1 MKILITGASG
11 FIGSFLCEEG
21 LKRGMETWAG
31 MRERSSRRWLQQ
43 EKLKFAVLDMT
54 DAEKLHE
61 QLAAY
66 QKEVGRWDV
75 IIHAAGATKCL
86 HREDFD
92 LHNFLC
98 TKNLVNTLTDLNI
111 LPQQFLYVSSLS
123 VLGPIRETQN
133 PDGTYNDMV
142 ASDKPQP
149 NTAYG
154 ESKVKSEEFLRK
166 KMAPPTAPE
175 GASIAETTV
184 SPAGDEGGAV
194 GTTSYTIF
202 RPTGVYGPREKDYF
216 MMAKSIKQ
224 HVDFAVG
231 YQRQV
236 LTFVYVRDLVN
247 AIFAAIGKADVANG
261 KAYFVSDGRNYSSRA
276 FSDLI
281 QKELG
286 VKGVLRIKAPLW
298 LLKVIC
304 SVSEVISSITH
315 RPIAL
320 NNDKYNIMKQRN
332 WQCDI
337 TPIRQDLGFVPE
349 WPLERGVKECM
360 QWYQENQWI

>member
-31 MRERSSRRWLQQ
+31 MREHSSRRWLQQ
-43 EKLKFAVLDMT
+43 ERLKFAFLDMT
-54 DAEKLHE
+54 DADRLRKQLTAYKEK
-61 QLAAY
+61 
-66 QKEVGRWDV
+66 VGRWDV

-86 HREDFD
+86 RREDFD
-92 LHNFLC
+92 KHNFFC
-98 TKNLVNTLTDLNI
+98 TQNLVNTLDELEM
-111 LPQQFLYVSSLS
+111 LPEQFLYVSSLS
-123 VLGPIRETQN
+123 VLGPIREEQN
-133 PDGTYNDMV
+133 DDGTYNDMV
-142 ASDKPQP
+142 ASDEPKP

-154 ESKVKSEEFLRK
+154 ESKVKSEQFL
-166 KMAPPTAPE
+166 
-175 GASIAETTV
+175 AEKRIKTD
-184 SPAGDEGGAV
+184 GRFHF
-194 GTTSYTIF
+194 TIF

-216 MMAKSIKQ
+216 MMAKSIRQ

-231 YQRQV
+231 YKKQV
-236 LTFVYVRDLVN
+236 ITFVYVRDLVS
-247 AIFAAIGKADVANG
+247 AIFAAIGKKDVANG
-261 KAYFVSDGRNYSSRA
+261 KAYFVSDGCNYSSRA

-298 LLKVIC
+298 LLKVIS
-304 SVSEVISSITH
+304 SVAEWFSHLTGKPST
-315 RPIAL
+315 L
-320 NNDKYNIMKQRN
+320 NGDKYKIMCQRN

-337 TPIRQDLGFVPE
+337 TPIKEDLGFVPE

-360 QWYQENQWI
+360 AWYKENKWL